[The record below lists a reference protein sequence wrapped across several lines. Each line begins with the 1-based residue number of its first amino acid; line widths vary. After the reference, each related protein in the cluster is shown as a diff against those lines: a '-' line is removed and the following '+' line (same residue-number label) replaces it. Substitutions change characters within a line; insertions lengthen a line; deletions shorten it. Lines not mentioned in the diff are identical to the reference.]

1 MEKGLLGDGGKKGGM
16 ENRLLWDG
24 WSEYVTEIN
33 FRVKQMI
40 NKIKR
45 EKRGGGVLRR
55 GQGDTLRRGDGEG
68 RGKGKRRN
76 CVWKF

>member
-45 EKRGGGVLRR
+45 EKGGEVY
-55 GQGDTLRRGDGEG
+55 
-68 RGKGKRRN
+68 
-76 CVWKF
+76 